1 MFVLSQKV
9 IGVFKLPHQARA
21 VRSRTL
27 EGRRERRERT
37 SDKGLRPQYGEN
49 VTNVT
54 GIGSHIMEKFVS

>member
-9 IGVFKLPHQARA
+9 IGVFKLSHQARA

-37 SDKGLRPQYGEN
+37 SDKGLRPPHGEN

-54 GIGSHIMEKFVS
+54 GIDSHITKKNVS

>member
-37 SDKGLRPQYGEN
+37 SDKGLRPKHGEN
-49 VTNVT
+49 ATNVT
-54 GIGSHIMEKFVS
+54 EIGSHITKKNVS